1 MSTSYRFDAPL
12 HADGYQFGDRGGGIL
27 SQDAPTDGQDGA
39 SIIDRWTTGADDGS
53 EMTLFVT
60 SMPVG
65 LMAFWY
71 EDGSVE
77 ASAPDGSY
85 TAYAQLRKDYV
96 DVGSPQPI
104 TFTFGAAAGDTLD
117 IGIVESGDAVVMA
130 VLSSL
135 PSATAAIAIT
145 EAGDVVAASV
155 SSSLPSGAVA
165 IEVTET
171 GDTVAASI
179 MVSSAPVG
187 IVVGFTEAG
196 DIVSV
201 GIATDGG
208 SRSMESILFDTLKGL
223 VGNRVFPSVAP
234 ELTPT
239 PYITYQSAGG
249 EQAINFMDGEQP
261 SKKNA
266 RIQINVW
273 DKQLVSA
280 LALAQRAET
289 ALRGAS
295 TTLSTTVLSGQ
306 RTTYEQD
313 TKLHG
318 TIQFFSCWAD
328 ISST

>member
-1 MSTSYRFDAPL
+1 MDAFLAPSSI
-12 HADGYQFGDRGGGIL
+12 GGGSYL
-27 SQDAPTDGQDGA
+27 APP
-39 SIIDRWTTGADDGS
+39 
-53 EMTLFVT
+53 E
-60 SMPVG
+60 P
-65 LMAFWY
+65 
-71 EDGSVE
+71 
-77 ASAPDGSY
+77 P
-85 TAYAQLRKDYV
+85 
-96 DVGSPQPI
+96 
-104 TFTFGAAAGDTLD
+104 AAGDTLT
-117 IGIVESGDAVVMA
+117 IGIIDG
-130 VLSSL
+130 
-135 PSATAAIAIT
+135 
-145 EAGDVVAASV
+145 GDVVACSILAGT
-155 SSSLPSGAVA
+155 PP
-165 IEVTET
+165 
-171 GDTVAASI
+171 DTVSI
-179 MVSSAPVG
+179 G
-187 IVVGFTEAG
+187 IV
-196 DIVSV
+196 
-201 GIATDGG
+201 DGG
-208 SRSMESILFDTLKGL
+208 DVVACTVLNTAPTNRSMEAILFDTLKGL

-280 LALAQRAET
+280 LALSQRAET

-328 ISST
+328 ISS